1 MPWVVVEVVVMMVVT
16 MVVVMVVVMMVVM
29 MVVVVVVLTI
39 MKMTQVHA
47 NTAHAQHAAV
57 GEEAR
62 QVLRE
67 ELANEYQLYDYI
79 RYNSKS
85 FF

>member
-1 MPWVVVEVVVMMVVT
+1 MPWVVVEVVVMMVV
-16 MVVVMVVVMMVVM
+16 VMVVMLAIMM
-29 MVVVVVVLTI
+29 
-39 MKMTQVHA
+39 MTQVHA

-85 FF
+85 YS

>member
-1 MPWVVVEVVVMMVVT
+1 MPWVVVEVVVMMVV
-16 MVVVMVVVMMVVM
+16 VMVVMLAIMM
-29 MVVVVVVLTI
+29 
-39 MKMTQVHA
+39 MTQVHA

>member
-1 MPWVVVEVVVMMVVT
+1 MPCVVVEVVVMMVV
-16 MVVVMVVVMMVVM
+16 VMVVMLAIMM
-29 MVVVVVVLTI
+29 
-39 MKMTQVHA
+39 MTQVHA